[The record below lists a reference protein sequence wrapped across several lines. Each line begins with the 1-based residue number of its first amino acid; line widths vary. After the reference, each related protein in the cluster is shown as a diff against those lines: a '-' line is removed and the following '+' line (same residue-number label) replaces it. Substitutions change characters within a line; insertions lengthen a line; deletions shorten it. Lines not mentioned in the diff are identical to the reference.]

1 MYARQVLTRGG
12 AEFAIGLIWFAFS
25 VIGWAEGYSGL
36 GSLFM
41 DLLALGALLLAV
53 FRPVVGLVAA
63 SAVVVLALFFDPMG
77 IGLCHYIALC
87 ALVPAIRRGLFG
99 VSLAGSAVVGG
110 TIVVVMVR
118 RAGGMEGL
126 PGALFSAFALLGLA
140 WLIGSAFRLIVRAE
154 RDRVSRLYAE
164 SHVRMATDIHDFVS
178 RNLTSVLARVET
190 DEEFAATHPELRRDV
205 VARLRQSGIALDGV
219 TGALRNAQESRAM
232 PAERAADVLAAEVG
246 GLRAAGFRVEAAV
259 EPADALDG
267 LREDLDFVVSR
278 VLAEA
283 LHNVLKHGDPSE
295 PCTIDVR
302 GRGDE
307 VSITV
312 RNKASRRSRRPGSQS
327 LGLLSMA
334 RHASLTEG
342 SAASGPVGVH
352 HWECAASFPLQRGI
366 GRANDENPS
375 SDL

>member
-1 MYARQVLTRGG
+1 
-12 AEFAIGLIWFAFS
+12 
-25 VIGWAEGYSGL
+25 
-36 GSLFM
+36 M

-110 TIVVVMVR
+110 TSVMTMVR
-118 RAGGMEGL
+118 GTGGVEGL
-126 PGALFSAFALLGLA
+126 PVALFSAFAMLGLA
-140 WLIGSAFRLIVRAE
+140 WLIGSAFRFILSAE

-164 SHVRMATDIHDFVS
+164 SHDRMATDIHDFVS

-190 DEEFAATHPELRRDV
+190 DEEFAATHPELRRDM

-219 TGALRNAQESRAM
+219 TSALRNAQESRAL
-232 PAERAADVLAAEVG
+232 PAERATGVLAAEIDR
-246 GLRAAGFRVEAAV
+246 LRAAGFPVETAV
-259 EPADALDG
+259 EPADALDV

-283 LHNVLKHGDPSE
+283 LHNVLKHADPSE
-295 PCTIDVR
+295 PCTINIR
-302 GRGDE
+302 GRGDV

-312 RNKASRRSRRPGSQS
+312 RNKVSRRGRHPRSQS

-334 RHASLTEG
+334 RHAEPFGGIAT
-342 SAASGPVGVH
+342 SGQAGVH
-352 HWECAASFPLQRGI
+352 HWECTVSFPLYRGTE
-366 GRANDENPS
+366 RANDENPS